1 MPRLRILA
9 LAAVAV
15 LGAAS
20 CASLQ
25 EAAAVVNG
33 EKISQAAFEQEEIR
47 LQDDPN
53 FEGILRQ
60 VGDEPQA
67 RGVYRRAVLSTRIRQ
82 TVIRQ
87 EAVERGI
94 EVTDADVEAFLG
106 ELAGQL
112 GGSAAFEDLLRRANL
127 SAEQARVLA
136 RRQVYEEKLRER
148 VTEDLDVSRERIRDI
163 YEQNRSEF
171 EEVHLRR
178 MTLESRQAAEEV
190 VRELEGGAEFE
201 EVASERSLEGQA
213 DEDVDLGFV
222 PVSQLEGSP
231 IRARLQGAEE
241 GEVIGP
247 VQTQAAGFTVLEL
260 VERRVQPLD
269 EVRDRIRE
277 GLLGQQ
283 RQQAFE
289 EWIGERM
296 KEADIVVNP
305 KYGRFDAQSMQVVP
319 ASDGLSE

>member
-1 MPRLRILA
+1 MSRLRIVA
-9 LAAVAV
+9 LAAAVV

-47 LQDDPN
+47 LRDDPN

-87 EAVERGI
+87 EATERGI
-94 EVTDADVEAFLG
+94 EVDDADVEAFL
-106 ELAGQL
+106 EDLATQL
-112 GGSAAFEDLLRRANL
+112 GGGAAFEDLLRRANL
-127 SAEQARVLA
+127 TAEQARVLA
-136 RRQVYEEKLRER
+136 RRQVYEEKLRES
-148 VTEDLDVSRERIRDI
+148 VTEDLDVSDERIRDI

-171 EEVHLRR
+171 EEIHLLR
-178 MTLESRQAAEEV
+178 MTLPSQDEAAAAVEA
-190 VRELEGGAEFE
+190 LEGGEDFE
-201 EVASERSLEGQA
+201 EVASERSLEA
-213 DEDVDLGFV
+213 DADGDVDLGFV
-222 PVSQLEGSP
+222 STSQLQGP
-231 IRARLQGAEE
+231 MRAQLQGAEE
-241 GEVIGP
+241 GDVVGP
-247 VQTQAAGFTVLEL
+247 VQTQAGGFTVLEV
-260 VERRVQPLD
+260 VERRTQPLD

-277 GLLGQQ
+277 GILGQE
-283 RQQAFE
+283 QQQVFE
-289 EWIGERM
+289 EWIAERM
-296 KEADIVVNP
+296 GEADIVVNP

-319 ASDGLSE
+319 AQEGLSE